1 MFKTNDELAGSPL
14 MTAPTAAGAVAT
26 GAGVASSL
34 PTDAP
39 LFAPTPPSS
48 SAAAAAAFHGAPLF
62 SPQFSAPSALQLGE
76 S

>member
-1 MFKTNDELAGSPL
+1 MFKMKDELAGSPL
-14 MTAPTAAGAVAT
+14 MTAPTAGGVAT